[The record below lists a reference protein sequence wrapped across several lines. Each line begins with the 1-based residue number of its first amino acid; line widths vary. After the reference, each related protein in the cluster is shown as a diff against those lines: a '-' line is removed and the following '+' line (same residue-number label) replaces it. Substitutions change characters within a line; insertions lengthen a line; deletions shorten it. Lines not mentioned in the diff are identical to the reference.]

1 MVSSIALLLCAG
13 LAAAQTFPVD
23 LVGTWSSKS
32 NSTLTG
38 SGFYDPVNDKFTE
51 PAHTGISYSFSA
63 DGHFEEAYY
72 RAVANPTN
80 PKCPKGIM
88 QWQHGSF
95 SKQTNGSLVMVPI
108 AVDGRQLYSDPC
120 AYKNSIYTRYNASE
134 MFERYEVLTDGYTQK
149 TRLNLYK
156 FDGSPLLPL
165 YLAYSP
171 PNMLPTSTLNPLTTS
186 TAAAAK
192 ATSKVKRAVKTENLL
207 EKRTLGQTRADNVWW
222 FGVFLTASG
231 GFLYL
236 VY

>member
-1 MVSSIALLLCAG
+1 
-13 LAAAQTFPVD
+13 
-23 LVGTWSSKS
+23 
-32 NSTLTG
+32 
-38 SGFYDPVNDKFTE
+38 
-51 PAHTGISYSFSA
+51 
-63 DGHFEEAYY
+63 
-72 RAVANPTN
+72 
-80 PKCPKGIM
+80 M

-95 SKQTNGSLVMVPI
+95 SKQTNGSLVTVPI

-120 AYKNSIYTRYNASE
+120 AYKNSIYTRYNATETFKVRSLLPPSNSCTLRSSSDKGT
-134 MFERYEVLTDGYTQK
+134 MLTPSFKQRYEVLIDGYTQK

-192 ATSKVKRAVKTENLL
+192 ATSKVKRAVKMENLL

-236 VY
+236 VF

>member
-1 MVSSIALLLCAG
+1 MLTH
-13 LAAAQTFPVD
+13 TF
-23 LVGTWSSKS
+23 
-32 NSTLTG
+32 
-38 SGFYDPVNDKFTE
+38 E
-51 PAHTGISYSFSA
+51 
-63 DGHFEEAYY
+63 
-72 RAVANPTN
+72 
-80 PKCPKGIM
+80 
-88 QWQHGSF
+88 Q
-95 SKQTNGSLVMVPI
+95 
-108 AVDGRQLYSDPC
+108 
-120 AYKNSIYTRYNASE
+120 
-134 MFERYEVLTDGYTQK
+134 RYEVLTDGYTQK

-192 ATSKVKRAVKTENLL
+192 ATSKVKRAMKMENML